1 MQVKRLGERGIIA
14 MIHRMQSSP
23 PVGMVGIGDDAA
35 VLPVTPHGW
44 LISQDMLVEE
54 IHFRWD
60 WAEPEQ
66 VGMKAAHVNM
76 SDIAAMGGRPRA
88 ALTSLAV
95 PSTLASEVLEGIYR
109 GLTRA
114 FDPYGVV
121 IIGGDT
127 VGTVDRLVLDVAIIG
142 EPGIGGAVL
151 RTGARPGDRLLVS
164 GRLGASYAGYMLL
177 SHGTGW
183 PGKDI
188 DDRSVL
194 MAHLEPQAR
203 IELGEAVAPL
213 VHAMTD
219 VSDGLAEEVVE
230 LTQFGSVGADVWLD
244 RLPICPA
251 TRRVAK
257 SFQSDGRDYALFGG
271 EDYELL
277 MAVPPSHLDQLMA
290 VAEKLSVAVSEI
302 GTITDRQD
310 VRWLDRGQPVEVRSG
325 PVFDH
330 FSR

>member
-1 MQVKRLGERGIIA
+1 MQVKQLGERGIIA

-35 VLPVTPHGW
+35 VLPAVPHGW

-60 WAEPEQ
+60 WAAPEQ

-76 SDIAAMGGRPRA
+76 SDVAAMGGRPRA

-95 PSTLASEVLEGIYR
+95 PTTLASEVLERIYR

-142 EPGIGGAVL
+142 EPASVGAVL

-177 SHGTGW
+177 SHGASW
-183 PGKDI
+183 PGNGI

-194 MAHLEPQAR
+194 TAHLEPQAR
-203 IELGEAVAPL
+203 IELGEAVAPM

-219 VSDGLAEEVVE
+219 ISDGLAEEVAE
-230 LTQFGSVGADVWLD
+230 LTQFGAVGADVWVD
-244 RLPICPA
+244 RLPICQA
-251 TRRVAK
+251 TRRVAE

-277 MAVPPSHLDQLMA
+277 MAVPPSHLDRVLE
-290 VAEKLSVAVSEI
+290 VAQTLSVAVSEI
-302 GTITDRQD
+302 GTITDRRE
-310 VRWLDRGQPVEVRSG
+310 VRWLDGGQPVEIKGG
-325 PVFDH
+325 PAFDH